1 MFDLKFGTSQ
11 LAVVPRTCRKE
22 FWTPI
27 VKSVKTGDW
36 VYTDGSGS
44 EKEFGLLLW
53 DKAQPTNNVG
63 EDCTIINENSKLQN
77 EKCLWNY
84 CYPCL
89 FEKQVLKFEIHLFI
103 SVSTF

>member
-1 MFDLKFGTSQ
+1 LFDLKFGTSQ
-11 LAVVPRTCRKE
+11 LAVVPRTCQKE

-27 VKSVKTGDW
+27 VKSAKTGDW
-36 VYTDGSGS
+36 VYMDGSGS

-63 EDCTIINENSKLQN
+63 EDCTIINENFKLQN
-77 EKCLWNY
+77 EKCLWDY

-89 FEKQVLKFEIHLFI
+89 FEKQVLKF
-103 SVSTF
+103 

>member
-1 MFDLKFGTSQ
+1 VFDLKFSTSKSG
-11 LAVVPRTCRKE
+11 VIPKTCHKE
-22 FWTPI
+22 LWTPI
-27 VKSVKTGDW
+27 VKSAKTGDW
-36 VYTDGSGS
+36 VYMDDSGS

-63 EDCTIINENSKLQN
+63 EDCTIINQNFKLQN

-89 FEKQVLKFEIHLFI
+89 FEKQVIKFY
-103 SVSTF
+103 STL